1 MRLATY
7 RLDDSSLRAVRV
19 EGDEVVILPQ
29 CDVGELLEEATWRDI
44 ARTEGARLP
53 YDVSRVAPLVS
64 RPPKIWCVGM
74 NYAGHLAETNQ
85 PAPAFP
91 TLFAK
96 FAISLIGPRDAI
108 RLPRSSDQIDWEV
121 ELAVVIG
128 RRGYEVT
135 PERAMNYVAGYSV
148 INDISMRD
156 WQRRTTQYLQGKTF
170 ASSTPLG
177 PHLVTV
183 DEAPN
188 PGDGIAITCTVN
200 GDTVQTGSTGEM
212 VFGVPEIVSYLSQ
225 IAPLEPGDV
234 IATGTPAGIGALHKP
249 PRFLQ
254 PGDVVESSIDG
265 VGVLRNECLPSS
277 VADCTDPA
285 VVGAGNIEF

>member
-7 RLDDSSLRAVRV
+7 RLEDSSLSAVRV
-19 EGDEVVILPQ
+19 DGGEVVILPRR
-29 CDVGELLEEATWRDI
+29 DVGELLEDPTWRDI
-44 ARTEGARLP
+44 AQAAGARVP
-53 YDVSRVAPLVS
+53 YDESRVAPLIS

-74 NYAGHLAETNQ
+74 NYTGHLAETNQ
-85 PAPAFP
+85 PTPAFP

-96 FAISLIGPRDAI
+96 FAISLIGPRDVI
-108 RLPRSSDQIDWEV
+108 RLPSSSDQVDWEV

-128 RRGYEVT
+128 RRGHDVT
-135 PERAMNYVAGYSV
+135 PEQAMDYVAGYSV
-148 INDISMRD
+148 INDVSMRD

-183 DEAPN
+183 DEAPD
-188 PGDGIAITCTVN
+188 PGDGIAIICTVN
-200 GDTVQTGSTGEM
+200 GDTVQTGTTAEM

-254 PGDVVESSIDG
+254 PGDVLESSIAG
-265 VGVLRNECLPSS
+265 VGVLRNECRPAS
-277 VADCTDPA
+277 VAAGTDPA
-285 VVGAGNIEF
+285 AVGIGNPE

>member
-19 EGDEVVILPQ
+19 EGDEVVILPRH
-29 CDVGELLEEATWRDI
+29 DVGELLEEVNWRDI
-44 ARTEGARLP
+44 AQTEGARLP
-53 YDVSRVAPLVS
+53 YDESRLASLVT

-74 NYAGHLAETNQ
+74 NYTGHLAETKQ
-85 PAPAFP
+85 PTPTFP

-96 FAISLIGPRDAI
+96 FPISLIGARDAI
-108 RLPRSSDQIDWEV
+108 QLPSSSDQVDWEV
-121 ELAVVIG
+121 ELALVIG
-128 RRGYEVT
+128 RRGHEVT
-135 PERAMNYVAGYSV
+135 PERAMDYVAGYSV

-188 PGDGIAITCTVN
+188 PASGVAITCTVN
-200 GDTVQTGSTGEM
+200 GDTVQTGSTDEM
-212 VFGVPEIVSYLSQ
+212 VFGVPEIVSYLSR

-234 IATGTPAGIGALHKP
+234 IATGTPAGIGALHTP
-249 PRFLQ
+249 PRFLKH
-254 PGDVVESSIDG
+254 GDLVECRIEG
-265 VGVLRNECLPSS
+265 VGVLRNECLSTS
-277 VADCTDPA
+277 VAGYTDPVA
-285 VVGAGNIEF
+285 VCAGNTEL